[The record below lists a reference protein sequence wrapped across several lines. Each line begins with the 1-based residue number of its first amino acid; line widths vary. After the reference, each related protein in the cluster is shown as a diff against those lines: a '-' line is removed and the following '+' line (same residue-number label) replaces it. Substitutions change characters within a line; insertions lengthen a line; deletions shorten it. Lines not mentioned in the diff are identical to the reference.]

1 MMHSLGS
8 TWRMRLI
15 ILPTYLA
22 WPWATSTQKYWAPAS
37 RRASTRSI
45 SDSEVPTET
54 KVAWWQRRN
63 ISRFSS
69 TVRKRWS
76 TPMPP
81 RSPMKSAMASSVTVS
96 MFEVMMGSF
105 SVSLPLLSVMVMS
118 TMRRDSWW
126 L

>member
-1 MMHSLGS
+1 
-8 TWRMRLI
+8 
-15 ILPTYLA
+15 
-22 WPWATSTQKYWAPAS
+22 
-37 RRASTRSI
+37 
-45 SDSEVPTET
+45 
-54 KVAWWQRRN
+54 
-63 ISRFSS
+63 
-69 TVRKRWS
+69 
-76 TPMPP
+76 MPP